1 MRKRSARS
9 ALGLKTHPIELGAAV
24 TTLGCSRELFD
35 VVIAEVT
42 AGSLDNAPSR
52 RCGVI
57 RLAFAEGDTLGH
69 CCKLEI
75 WVAMRLSGVN
85 WGIELGIRGWPI
97 SSLFAPECLSPTD
110 HRVTLFTRATRCT
123 CPRGLSIGNDRP
135 HTLSSKKAGKQ
146 TRIR

>member
-35 VVIAEVT
+35 VVVAEVT
-42 AGSLDNAPSR
+42 AGSLDNAPPR

-75 WVAMRLSGVN
+75 WVAMRLSGEN
-85 WGIELGIRGWPI
+85 WGIELGNRGWPI
-97 SSLFAPECLSPTD
+97 SSLFTPESLSP
-110 HRVTLFTRATRCT
+110 HQSHSTRATR
-123 CPRGLSIGNDRP
+123 
-135 HTLSSKKAGKQ
+135 
-146 TRIR
+146 RIYPEAYQLGRIDYTP